1 MKSIILK
8 SLFPILLIFICTNIF
23 ATKEKNTVKQVS
35 HQEMFIGSDYYPNK
49 SSKDEIEKDA
59 ELMKQAGFNVARL
72 GDLVWDLMEP
82 QEGLYDF
89 SWLHSTVNVLSKAG
103 VKSFLATPTAAI
115 PKWMYD
121 KHLEIMQVSASG
133 ERKPYGK
140 RRHACL
146 NNPVYRNYCLRI
158 ATALATEFKGN
169 NDVIA
174 YQIDNELMAEE
185 PYCYC
190 SSCQKKFSQWLA
202 DKYKTVDKLNTAWN
216 LDFWS
221 QNVRSFD
228 EVYLPRKGD
237 NPSCFQNYQEFNS
250 DCAIDFYNLQR
261 NAIKAVDPAMKV
273 SHNICSSGFL
283 YLLDLYKLSKT
294 CDFMSVDNY
303 PYGWTLE
310 NEYGNKGPFTFTPHM
325 VSLALSQLRGAKQQ
339 APFWVTEAQIG
350 RTAGNQRKIV
360 EPDMVRLWSIQE
372 MAQGAMGIN
381 FFPFKTFP
389 AGHEHVM
396 VGVLDEDNVPRRR
409 FLEAHQVATEAQK
422 IKQLTG
428 QTLPVAQAAII
439 RDFKCD
445 WAFEDGRF
453 AMDFRYMRTVF
464 EYYRALR
471 NASVTT
477 DIISAEDNFAKYKL
491 IVVPSL
497 VLVNE
502 DVCERLKSAARNGCT
517 VVITCMTGL
526 RNEDVKSFG
535 RIMNR
540 SIEELAGIQME
551 EQHALIGMETTKLKF
566 NSDTTS
572 YNCSLW
578 HDVFSLTSASPLA
591 HYDSR
596 FMKGRCV
603 IAKNRVGKGN
613 IFYIGSVVEDKV
625 ASIILS
631 DALKSAGIE
640 PLAISENELLEL
652 TEVGGQNGKYMYA
665 INFSN
670 QNQVIKLLKPMT
682 DALTNEKLTQSC
694 IVKPMDY
701 MLLKIE

>member
-1 MKSIILK
+1 MKSHTKI
-8 SLFPILLIFICTNIF
+8 FVFAILLAGISISVP
-23 ATKEKNTVKQVS
+23 AQP
-35 HQEMFIGSDYYPNK
+35 MFIGSDYYPNTSPK
-49 SSKDEIEKDA
+49 AEIVKDA

-72 GDLVWDLMEP
+72 GDLVWDLMEL
-82 QEGLYDF
+82 QEGRYDF
-89 SWLHSTVNVLSKAG
+89 SWLHSAVDILSKAG
-103 VKSFLATPTAAI
+103 VKTFLATPTAAI

-121 KHLEIMQVSASG
+121 KHPEIMQLTATG

-146 NNPVYRNYCLRI
+146 NNPIYRDYCLKI

-169 NDVIA
+169 NNVIA
-174 YQIDNELMAEE
+174 YQVDNELMAEE

-190 SSCQKKFSQWLA
+190 SYCQKKFSQWLA
-202 DKYKTVDKLNTAWN
+202 EKYKTVDNLNKAWN
-216 LDFWS
+216 LAFWS

-237 NPSCFQNYQEFNS
+237 NPSCFQNFMEFNS

-283 YLLDLYKLSKT
+283 YLLDLYKMSRT
-294 CDFMSVDNY
+294 CDFMSIDNY

-360 EPDMVRLWSIQE
+360 EPGMVRLWSIQE

-409 FLEAHQVATEAQK
+409 FHEAQQIATEAQQ

-453 AMDFRYMRTVF
+453 AMDFRYMRPVF

-477 DIISAEDNFAKYKL
+477 DIISSDDNFANYKL

-502 DVCERLKSAARNGCT
+502 SVCERLKTAARNGCT
-517 VVITCMTGL
+517 LVITCMTGL

-535 RIMNR
+535 RILNS
-540 SIEELAGIQME
+540 SIEELTGIQME
-551 EQHALIGMETTKLKF
+551 EQHALIGLESTKLKLDNDS
-566 NSDTTS
+566 NSYS
-572 YNCSLW
+572 CSLW
-578 HDVFSLTSASPLA
+578 HDVFSLTTATPLA
-591 HYDSR
+591 RYDSR
-596 FMKGRCV
+596 FMKGKCV
-603 IAKNRVGKGN
+603 ITQNKVGKGTV
-613 IFYIGSVVEDKV
+613 YYVGSVVEDKV
-625 ASIILS
+625 ASALICDAMKRSVISPVAVS
-631 DALKSAGIE
+631 D
-640 PLAISENELLEL
+640 NELMEI
-652 TEVGGQNGKYMYA
+652 TEVAGLKGKYVYA
-665 INFSN
+665 LNFSN
-670 QNQVIKLLKPMT
+670 IPQTIRLQKNMT
-682 DALTNEKLTQSC
+682 DVLTKEKLTTSAVVQA
-694 IVKPMDY
+694 MDY
-701 MLLKIE
+701 RLLRVE

>member
-1 MKSIILK
+1 MRSHSKIIVFIILVTSISIR
-8 SLFPILLIFICTNIF
+8 SL
-23 ATKEKNTVKQVS
+23 AAKEKLVKTLYQP
-35 HQEMFIGSDYYPNK
+35 MFIGSDYYPNTAPK
-49 SSKDEIEKDA
+49 AEIEKDA
-59 ELMKQAGFNVARL
+59 ALMKDAGFNIARM
-72 GDLVWDLMEP
+72 GDLVWSLMEP
-82 QEGLYDF
+82 QEGKYDF
-89 SWLHSTVNVLSKAG
+89 SWLHSAVDILGKAG
-103 VKSFLATPTAAI
+103 VKSFLATPTAAV

-121 KHLEIMQVSASG
+121 KHPDIMQVTADG

-146 NNPVYRNYCLRI
+146 NNPVYRDYCVKM
-158 ATALATEFKGN
+158 ATALAAEFKGN
-169 NDVIA
+169 DNVIA
-174 YQIDNELMAEE
+174 WQVDNELMAEE

-190 SSCQKKFSQWLA
+190 SYCQKKFSNWLA
-202 DKYKTVDKLNTAWN
+202 AKYKTVDNLNKAWN

-237 NPSCFQNYQEFNS
+237 NPSCFQNYQEFYS

-261 NAIKAVDPAMKV
+261 NAIKAVDPGVMV

-283 YLLDLYKLSKT
+283 YLLDLYKMAKT

-325 VSLALSQLRGAKQQ
+325 VSLALSQLRGANRQ

-350 RTAGNQRKIV
+350 RTAGNQRKLV
-360 EPDMVRLWSIQE
+360 EPGMVRLWSIQE
-372 MAQGAMGIN
+372 MAQGAMGIQ

-396 VGVLDEDNVPRRR
+396 VGVMDEDNIPRRR
-409 FLEAHQVATEAQK
+409 FQEAQQVAKEAQM
-422 IKQLTG
+422 IKQITG
-428 QTLPVAQAAII
+428 QTLPVASAAVI

-453 AMDFRYMRTVF
+453 SMDFRYMRHIF

-477 DIISAEDNFAKYKL
+477 DIISPEDNFEKYKL

-502 DVCERLKSAARNGCT
+502 SVCNRLKTAAQNGCT

-526 RNEDVKSFG
+526 RNEDVRSFG
-535 RIMNR
+535 RILNR

-551 EQHALIGMETTKLKF
+551 EQYSLIGSESTGLKF
-566 NSDTTS
+566 DNDSSS
-572 YNCSLW
+572 YSCNLW
-578 HDVFSLTSASPLA
+578 YDVFSLKKATPIAF
-591 HYDSR
+591 YNSR
-596 FMKGRCV
+596 FLKGKCV
-603 IAKNRVGKGN
+603 IAQNKVGKGTV
-613 IFYIGSVVEDKV
+613 IYVGSVVDERV
-625 ASIILS
+625 ASGILA
-631 DALKSAGIE
+631 DALKLAGIS
-640 PLAISENELLEL
+640 PVAISDNELMEV
-652 TEVGGQNGKYMYA
+652 TEVAGEGGKYIYA

-670 QNQVIKLLKPMT
+670 KPQSIHLKKTMT
-682 DALTNEKLTQSC
+682 DILSNEKLIDSA
-694 IVKPMDY
+694 IIKPMDFR
-701 MLLKIE
+701 LIKIE

>member
-1 MKSIILK
+1 MKSINLK
-8 SLFPILLIFICTNIF
+8 SLIPILLIFICTNIF
-23 ATKEKNTVKQVS
+23 ATKEKDTFKQIS
-35 HQEMFIGSDYYPNK
+35 NQGMSIGSDYYPNK
-49 SSKDEIEKDA
+49 LSRAEIEKDA
-59 ELMKQAGFNVARL
+59 ELMKQAGFNVTRM

-82 QEGLYDF
+82 QQGQYDF
-89 SWLHSTVNVLSKAG
+89 SWLHSAVDVLSKAG

-121 KHLEIMQVSASG
+121 KHPEIMQITASG

-146 NNPVYRNYCLRI
+146 NNPVYRDYCMKI
-158 ATALATEFKGN
+158 ATSLAIEFKGN
-169 NDVIA
+169 SNVIA
-174 YQIDNELMAEE
+174 YQVDNELMAEE

-190 SSCQKKFSQWLA
+190 TFCQKKFAQWLA
-202 DKYKTVDKLNTAWN
+202 NKYKTVDKLNMAWN

-237 NPSCFQNYQEFNS
+237 NPSYFQNYQEFNS
-250 DCAIDFYNLQR
+250 ECVIDFYNQQR
-261 NAIKAVDPAMKV
+261 NAIKAIDPGMPV

-283 YLLDLYKLSKT
+283 YLLDLYKIAKT
-294 CDFMSVDNY
+294 CDFMSIDNY

-310 NEYGNKGPFTFTPHM
+310 NEYGNKGPFSFTPHM
-325 VSLALSQLRGAKQQ
+325 VSLALSQLRGAKQ
-339 APFWVTEAQIG
+339 APFWVTEVQIG

-360 EPDMVRLWSIQE
+360 EPGMVRLWSIQE

-409 FLEAHQVATEAQK
+409 FFEAQQVANEAQK
-422 IKQLTG
+422 IRKITG
-428 QTLPVAQAAII
+428 ETMPVAKAAVI

-453 AMDFRYMRTVF
+453 AMDFRYMRHVF

-477 DIISAEDNFAKYKL
+477 DIISSEDNFEKYKL

-502 DVCERLKSAARNGCT
+502 ELCERLKSAARNGCT
-517 VVITCMTGL
+517 IVITCMTGL
-526 RNEDVKSFG
+526 RNDDVKSFG
-535 RIMNR
+535 RILNR

-551 EQHALIGMETTKLKF
+551 EQHALIGLETTKLKF
-566 NSDTTS
+566 DNDSTS
-572 YNCSLW
+572 YSCSLW
-578 HDVFSLTSASPLA
+578 HDVFSLTSSIPIA

-596 FMKGRCV
+596 FMKGKCV
-603 IAKNRVGKGN
+603 IAKNKVEKGTV
-613 IFYIGSVVEDKV
+613 FYVGSVVEDKV
-625 ASIILS
+625 AAIMLR
-631 DALKSAGIE
+631 DALKTASIE
-640 PLAISENELLEL
+640 PLAVSGNELMEL
-652 TEVGGQNGKYMYA
+652 TEVSGQNGKYIYA

-670 QNQVIKLLKPMT
+670 ENQIIRLNKQMM
-682 DALTNEKLTQSC
+682 DIFTNEKLTVTTL
-694 IVKPMDY
+694 IKPMDY
-701 MLLKIE
+701 KLLKIE

>member
-1 MKSIILK
+1 MRSHRKI
-8 SLFPILLIFICTNIF
+8 FVFTILLAGISISVL
-23 ATKEKNTVKQVS
+23 AQP
-35 HQEMFIGSDYYPNK
+35 MYIGSDYYPNTSPK
-49 SSKDEIEKDA
+49 AQTEKDA
-59 ELMKQAGFNVARL
+59 ELMKQAGYNVARL

-89 SWLHSTVNVLSKAG
+89 SWVHSAVDILSKAG
-103 VKSFLATPTAAI
+103 IKTFLATPTAAI

-121 KHLEIMQVSASG
+121 KHPEIMQLTASS

-146 NNPVYRNYCLRI
+146 NNPVYRDYCLKI
-158 ATALATEFKGN
+158 ATALATEFKRN
-169 NDVIA
+169 NNVIA
-174 YQIDNELMAEE
+174 CQVDNELMAEE

-190 SSCQKKFSQWLA
+190 SYCQKKFSQWLA
-202 DKYKTVDKLNTAWN
+202 AKYKTVDKLNRAWN

-261 NAIKAVDPAMKV
+261 NAIMIVDPAIKV

-283 YLLDLYKLSKT
+283 YLLDLYKMSRT
-294 CDFMSVDNY
+294 CDFMSIDNY

-360 EPDMVRLWSIQE
+360 EPGMVRLWSIQE
-372 MAQGAMGIN
+372 MAQGAMGIQ

-409 FLEAHQVATEAQK
+409 FQEAQQIATEAQQ

-428 QTLPVAQAAII
+428 QTLPVAPAAII

-453 AMDFRYMRTVF
+453 AMDFRYMRHIF

-477 DIISAEDNFAKYKL
+477 DIISSEDNFANYKL
-491 IVVPSL
+491 IVIPSL

-517 VVITCMTGL
+517 LVITCMTGL
-526 RNEDVKSFG
+526 RNDDVKSFG

-551 EQHALIGMETTKLKF
+551 EQHALIGIESTKLKLD
-566 NSDTTS
+566 NDTTS
-572 YNCSLW
+572 YSCNLW
-578 HDVFSLTSASPLA
+578 HDVFSLTTATSLA
-591 HYDSR
+591 RYDSR
-596 FMKGRCV
+596 FMKGKCV
-603 IAKNRVGKGN
+603 IAQNKFGKGTV
-613 IFYIGSVVEDKV
+613 YYVGSVVEDKV
-625 ASIILS
+625 ASIIICDAIKRSVISPVAVS
-631 DALKSAGIE
+631 D
-640 PLAISENELLEL
+640 NELMEL
-652 TEVGGQNGKYMYA
+652 TEVAGPKGRYVYA

-670 QNQVIKLLKPMT
+670 QNQLIKLLKPMI
-682 DALTNEKLTQSC
+682 DVLTNEKLTQTALIRS
-694 IVKPMDY
+694 MDY
-701 MLLKIE
+701 RLLKTE

>member
-1 MKSIILK
+1 MKSNNLK
-8 SLFPILLIFICTNIF
+8 SLIPIILIFICTNIF
-23 ATKEKNTVKQVS
+23 AAKEKETVKQVS
-35 HQEMFIGSDYYPNK
+35 NIGMFIGSDYYPNNSQK
-49 SSKDEIEKDA
+49 AEIEKDA
-59 ELMKQAGFNVARL
+59 ELMKQAGFNVARM

-82 QEGLYDF
+82 QEGRYDF
-89 SWLHSTVNVLSKAG
+89 SWLHSAVDILSKAG
-103 VKSFLATPTAAI
+103 VQSFLATPTAAI

-121 KHLEIMQVSASG
+121 KHPEVMQITASG

-146 NNPVYRNYCLRI
+146 NNPVYRDYCLKI
-158 ATALATEFKGN
+158 AAALANEFKGN
-169 NDVIA
+169 SNVVA

-190 SSCQKKFSQWLA
+190 SYCQKRFSQWLA
-202 DKYKTVDKLNTAWN
+202 AKYKTVDNLNKAWN
-216 LDFWS
+216 LAFWS

-237 NPSCFQNYQEFNS
+237 NPSCFQNFMEFNS

-261 NAIKAVDPAMKV
+261 NAIKAVDPTVKV

-283 YLLDLYKLSKT
+283 YLLDLYKMSKT
-294 CDFMSVDNY
+294 CDFMSIDNY

-325 VSLALSQLRGAKQQ
+325 VSLALSQLRGAKQ
-339 APFWVTEAQIG
+339 ASFWVTEAQIG

-360 EPDMVRLWSIQE
+360 EPGMVRLWSIQE

-389 AGHEHVM
+389 AAHEHVM
-396 VGVLDEDNVPRRR
+396 VGVLDEDNIPRRR
-409 FLEAHQVATEAQK
+409 FLEAQQLATEAQK
-422 IKQLTG
+422 IKKLTG
-428 QTLPVAQAAII
+428 ETMPVAKAAII

-453 AMDFRYMRTVF
+453 AMDFRYMRHIF

-477 DIISAEDNFAKYKL
+477 DIISPDENFEKYKL

-497 VLVNE
+497 VLLNE
-502 DVCERLKSAARNGCT
+502 DICERLKTAARNGCM
-517 VVITCMTGL
+517 VVISCMTGL

-535 RIMNR
+535 RILNR
-540 SIEELAGIQME
+540 SVEELAGIEME
-551 EQHALIGMETTKLKF
+551 EQHALIGLETTKLKF
-566 NSDTTS
+566 EKDSTN
-572 YNCSLW
+572 YCCSLW
-578 HDVFSLTSASPLA
+578 HDVFSLKSAIPVA
-591 HYDSR
+591 RYDSR

-603 IAKNRVGKGN
+603 ISKNSFGKGTVW
-613 IFYIGSVVEDKV
+613 YVGSVVEDKV
-625 ASIILS
+625 ASILLR
-631 DALKSAGIE
+631 DALKAAGIE
-640 PLAISENELLEL
+640 PVAVSEYELMEL
-652 TEVGGQNGKYMYA
+652 TEVAGPKGRYVYA

-670 QNQVIKLLKPMT
+670 QNQLIKLLKPMI
-682 DALTNEKLTQSC
+682 DVLTNEKLTQTALIRS
-694 IVKPMDY
+694 MDY
-701 MLLKIE
+701 RLLKTE

>member
-1 MKSIILK
+1 MRSHRKI
-8 SLFPILLIFICTNIF
+8 FVFTILLAGISISVL
-23 ATKEKNTVKQVS
+23 AQP
-35 HQEMFIGSDYYPNK
+35 MYIGSDYYPNTSPK
-49 SSKDEIEKDA
+49 AQIEKDA

-89 SWLHSTVNVLSKAG
+89 SWVHSAVDILSKAG
-103 VKSFLATPTAAI
+103 IKTFLATPTAAI

-121 KHLEIMQVSASG
+121 KHPEIMQLSASG

-146 NNPVYRNYCLRI
+146 NNPVYRDYCLKI
-158 ATALATEFKGN
+158 ATALAAEFKAN
-169 NDVIA
+169 SHVIA
-174 YQIDNELMAEE
+174 CQVDNELMAEE

-190 SSCQKKFSQWLA
+190 SFCQKKFSQWLA
-202 DKYKTVDKLNTAWN
+202 AKYKTVDNLNKAWN
-216 LDFWS
+216 LAFWS

-261 NAIKAVDPAMKV
+261 NAIMIVDPAIKV

-283 YLLDLYKLSKT
+283 YLLDLYKMSRT
-294 CDFMSVDNY
+294 CDFMSIDNY

-350 RTAGNQRKIV
+350 RTAGNQRKII
-360 EPDMVRLWSIQE
+360 EPGMVRLWSIQE
-372 MAQGAMGIN
+372 MAQGAMGIK

-409 FLEAHQVATEAQK
+409 FMEAQQIATEAQQ

-453 AMDFRYMRTVF
+453 AMDFRYMRHVF

-477 DIISAEDNFAKYKL
+477 DIISSEDNFANYKL
-491 IVVPSL
+491 IVIPSL
-497 VLVNE
+497 VLLNE
-502 DVCERLKSAARNGCT
+502 SVCERLKTAARNGCT
-517 VVITCMTGL
+517 LIITCMTGL
-526 RNEDVKSFG
+526 RNDDIKSFG
-535 RIMNR
+535 RIMNH

-551 EQHALIGMETTKLKF
+551 EQHALIGLESARLKF
-566 NSDTTS
+566 ANDSSTYS
-572 YNCSLW
+572 CSLW
-578 HDVFSLTSASPLA
+578 YDVFSLTTASPLA
-591 HYDSR
+591 YYDSR
-596 FMKGRCV
+596 FMKGKCV
-603 IAKNRVGKGN
+603 VAKNTYGKGN
-613 IFYIGSVVEDKV
+613 VIYIGSVVEDKV
-625 ASIILS
+625 SSILLRE
-631 DALKSAGIE
+631 ALKTAKIE
-640 PLAISENELLEL
+640 PLAISDNELMEV
-652 TEVGGQNGKYMYA
+652 TEVVSSSGKYVYA

-670 QNQVIKLLKPMT
+670 ESKTIHLLQPMV
-682 DALTNEKLTQSC
+682 DILTNEKLKSK
-694 IVKPMDY
+694 INIDPMDFKV
-701 MLLKIE
+701 LKIQ

>member
-1 MKSIILK
+1 MKHKCLI
-8 SLFPILLIFICTNIF
+8 PILFCCFTTSIF
-23 ATKEKNTVKQVS
+23 AAKDKVSDKQNPV
-35 HQEMFIGSDYYPNK
+35 QPMFIGSYYYPNK
-49 SSKDEIEKDA
+49 SSKAEIEKDA
-59 ELMKQAGFNVARL
+59 ELMKLAGFNVARL

-82 QEGLYDF
+82 QEGQYDF
-89 SWLHSTVNVLSKAG
+89 LWLHSAVDILSKAG

-121 KHLEIMQVSASG
+121 KHPEIMQVTATG

-146 NNPVYRNYCLRI
+146 NNPVYRNYCLKI
-158 ATALATEFKGN
+158 ATAMATEFKGN
-169 NDVIA
+169 NDIIA

-190 SSCQKKFSQWLA
+190 SFCQKKFSQWLA
-202 DKYKTVDKLNTAWN
+202 EKYKIVDKLNMAWN

-237 NPSCFQNYQEFNS
+237 NPSYFQNYQEFNS

-261 NAIKAVDPAMKV
+261 NAIKAINSNVKV
-273 SHNICSSGFL
+273 THNICSSGFL
-283 YLLDLYKLSKT
+283 YLLDLYKMSKT

-325 VSLALSQLRGAKQQ
+325 VSLALSQLRGAKQ

-360 EPDMVRLWSIQE
+360 EPGMVRLWSIQE

-389 AGHEHVM
+389 AAHEHVM
-396 VGVLDEDNVPRRR
+396 VGVVDEDNVPRRR
-409 FLEAHQVATEAQK
+409 FFEAQQVATEAQK

-428 QTLPVAQAAII
+428 QTLPAAKAAII

-453 AMDFRYMRTVF
+453 AMDFRYMRHVF

-502 DVCERLKSAARNGCT
+502 DVCERIKTAARNGCT

-526 RNEDVKSFG
+526 RNGDVKSFG
-535 RIMNR
+535 RILNS
-540 SIEELAGIQME
+540 SIEELAGIEME
-551 EQHALIGMETTKLKF
+551 EQHALIGLETTKLKF
-566 NSDTTS
+566 ENDTTT
-572 YNCSLW
+572 YNCKLW
-578 HDVFSLTSASPLA
+578 HDVFIQKTATPIA
-591 HYDSR
+591 FYDSR

-603 IAKNRVGKGN
+603 ISKNSFGKGTV
-613 IFYIGSVVEDKV
+613 IYVGSVVEDKV
-625 ASIILS
+625 AAILLR
-631 DALKSAGIE
+631 DALKTASIE
-640 PLAISENELLEL
+640 PLAVSGNELMEL
-652 TEVGGQNGKYMYA
+652 TEVSGTNGNYIYA
-665 INFSN
+665 INFSSEN
-670 QNQVIKLLKPMT
+670 QTIRLIKPMT
-682 DALTNEKLTQSC
+682 DILNNEKYVSTTL
-694 IVKPMDY
+694 IKPMDY
-701 MLLKIE
+701 KVLKIE

>member
-1 MKSIILK
+1 MKSHRKIFVLT
-8 SLFPILLIFICTNIF
+8 ILLASISIIVF
-23 ATKEKNTVKQVS
+23 AQPI
-35 HQEMFIGSDYYPNK
+35 FIGSDYYPNTSPK
-49 SSKDEIEKDA
+49 AEIEKDA
-59 ELMKQAGFNVARL
+59 ELMKQAGFNVARM

-82 QEGLYDF
+82 QEGQYDF
-89 SWLHSTVNVLSKAG
+89 SWVHSAVDILSKAG
-103 VKSFLATPTAAI
+103 IKTFLATPTAAI

-121 KHLEIMQVSASG
+121 KHPEIMQLTASG

-146 NNPVYRNYCLRI
+146 NNPVYRDYCLKI

-169 NDVIA
+169 SNVIA
-174 YQIDNELMAEE
+174 YQVDNELMAEE

-190 SSCQKKFSQWLA
+190 SYCQKKFSQWLA
-202 DKYKTVDKLNTAWN
+202 AKYKTVDKLNKAWN

-261 NAIKAVDPAMKV
+261 NAIKSIDPKMLV
-273 SHNICSSGFL
+273 THNICSSGFL
-283 YLLDLYKLSKT
+283 YQLDLYKMSST
-294 CDFMSVDNY
+294 CDFMSIDNY

-325 VSLALSQLRGAKQQ
+325 VSLALSQLRGAKKQ

-360 EPDMVRLWSIQE
+360 EPGMVRLWSIQE
-372 MAQGAMGIN
+372 MVQGAMGIQ
-381 FFPFKTFP
+381 FFPFKTFQ

-409 FLEAHQVATEAQK
+409 FQEAQQIATEAQQ
-422 IKQLTG
+422 IKQITG
-428 QTLPVAQAAII
+428 QTLPVAPAAII

-453 AMDFRYMRTVF
+453 AMDFRYMRHIF

-471 NASVTT
+471 NASVNT
-477 DIISAEDNFAKYKL
+477 DIISSEDNFTNYKL

-502 DVCERLKSAARNGCT
+502 SVCERLKTAARNGCT

-526 RNEDVKSFG
+526 RNDDVKSFG
-535 RIMNR
+535 RILNH

-551 EQHALIGMETTKLKF
+551 EQHALIGLENTKLKF
-566 NSDTTS
+566 NNDTTS
-572 YNCSLW
+572 FSCNLW

-596 FMKGRCV
+596 FMKGKCV
-603 IAKNRVGKGN
+603 IAQNKFGKGTV
-613 IFYIGSVVEDKV
+613 YYVGSVVEDKV
-625 ASIILS
+625 ASIILT
-631 DALKSAGIE
+631 DALKLAGIS
-640 PLAISENELLEL
+640 PVAISDNELMEI
-652 TEVGGQNGKYMYA
+652 TEVASSSGKYVYA

-670 QNQVIKLLKPMT
+670 ETQTICLQKNMI
-682 DALTNEKLTQSC
+682 DALTHKKLTASAE
-694 IVKPMDY
+694 VKPMDY
-701 MLLKIE
+701 RLLKIE